1 MWKTLTEFSIAV
13 SVATRCMVWITIF
26 LACVL
31 ALSFASSIISLMYE
45 AALVR
50 ASSLRLSTS
59 RLRASSA
66 LRPESSSN
74 FSRSL
79 VCILSS
85 SSCLRAMSFFSFSM
99 RCCPCSTSC
108 LRRPISSIRWLSEIS
123 RCFSR
128 FSFCWIFWL
137 RCCTSFSNSAFLLRN
152 FSFTSRSFFSFTT
165 SASLLAASIISLY
178 FPLMT

>member
-1 MWKTLTEFSIAV
+1 MASGVSSTTISTPVAASRARMLRPSRPMMRPFTSSLSMWKTLTEFSIAV
-13 SVATRCMVWITIF
+13 SVATRCMVWMTIF

-31 ALSFASSIISLMYE
+31 ALSFASSIISLIYE

-66 LRPESSSN
+66 LRPESSSS

-128 FSFCWIFWL
+128 FSFC
-137 RCCTSFSNSAFLLRN
+137 
-152 FSFTSRSFFSFTT
+152 
-165 SASLLAASIISLY
+165 
-178 FPLMT
+178 